1 MLDAYI
7 DRLKADR
14 RFWSDQEYRANV
26 LALMRLRNGNPGRSR
41 IIVEEVLTLQ
51 ERQEALSAEFLIL
64 NRL

>member
-7 DRLKADR
+7 DRLKADP
-14 RFWSDQEYRANV
+14 RFKSDLGYRSNV
-26 LALMRLRNGNPGRSR
+26 LAFIRLRNGNPDGSR

-51 ERQEALSAEFLIL
+51 EKSEALSAEFLIL